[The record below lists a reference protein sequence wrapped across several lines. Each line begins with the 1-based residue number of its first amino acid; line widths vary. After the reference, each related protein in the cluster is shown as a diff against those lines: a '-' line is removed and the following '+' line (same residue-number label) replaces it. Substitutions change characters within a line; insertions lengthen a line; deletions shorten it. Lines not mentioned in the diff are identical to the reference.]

1 MALLG
6 SFGPAGR
13 RVHSVLGLTVTV
25 AMRLQEM
32 TAELAYPILVG
43 AETAERVGLSFER
56 SDLALKPLG
65 TFLLPGLRH
74 SSKVF
79 TLRSLIQP
87 GSDAE
92 QQSLRYLKQ
101 QNNLAA

>member
-1 MALLG
+1 LLG
-6 SFGPAGR
+6 SFGAAGR
-13 RVHSVLGLTVTV
+13 RVHAVLGQTITV

-43 AETAERVGLSFER
+43 AETATRIGVSFER
-56 SDLALKPLG
+56 QDLALKPLG
-65 TFLLPGLRH
+65 SFLLPGLRH

-79 TLRSLIQP
+79 TLRSLMQP

-101 QNNLAA
+101 QSHLAA